1 VTESGLKLILWI
13 VAMGLIGATIAI
25 PQAVDPWELPSLVL
39 DREAVSDAIELD
51 RALAREVPDSPQ
63 AQRLRALFLDHGR
76 SEANPPY
83 ERAVYDKRQV
93 AIYEAIEA
101 LVSANGELAFDA
113 MRVQA
118 VEDFINVLED
128 GTREPNDDYEVGVVG
143 GMREILNRYGMIRDR
158 VIIAPEMAIRAFY
171 KARWS
176 SVHRRAPIDGFS
188 AIELQAYWGWL
199 ALHGWGRPLQQRED
213 ALLAFADVGGFG
225 AQEAAALL
233 DLLAGRPDRA
243 SKSLRELYSVSGE
256 LRLRNLALGARH
268 VVLFPRGAP

>member
-1 VTESGLKLILWI
+1 MTESGLKLILWI
-13 VAMGLIGATIAI
+13 VATGLIGATVAI

-51 RALAREVPDSPQ
+51 RALAEEVPDSPE
-63 AQRLRALFLDHGR
+63 AQRLRELFLDHGR

-93 AIYEAIEA
+93 AIYTAIDA
-101 LVSANGELAFDA
+101 LVAAHGKPAFDA
-113 MRVQA
+113 MRASA
-118 VEDFINVLED
+118 VEDFIEVFGN
-128 GTREPNDDYEVGVVG
+128 GAREPSDGYEVGVIG
-143 GMREILNRYGMIRDR
+143 GMREILNRYGMIRDG
-158 VIIAPEMAIRAFY
+158 VVIAPEMAVRAFY
-171 KARWS
+171 KGRWNA
-176 SVHRRAPIDGFS
+176 VHRRAPIDGLS
-188 AIELQAYWGWL
+188 RIELQAYWGWL
-199 ALHGWGRPLQQRED
+199 TLHGWGKPLQQREE

-243 SKSLRELYSVSGE
+243 AKSLQKLYSMSGE